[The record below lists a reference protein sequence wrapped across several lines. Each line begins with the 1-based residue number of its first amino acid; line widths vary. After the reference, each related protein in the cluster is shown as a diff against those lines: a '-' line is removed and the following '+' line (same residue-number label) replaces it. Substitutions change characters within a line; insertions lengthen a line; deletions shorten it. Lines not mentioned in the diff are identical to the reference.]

1 MKRLGYLSVLLICLF
16 AIGVR
21 SQSLKNGDEFPI
33 ELLTSGAE
41 NASATIVAF
50 VPSLTY
56 DCDYAS
62 MLTQSFYYY
71 FDRGLAFEGTPTV
84 PRTRVIIVVNDRQD
98 DNKSKQNILGDST
111 VVYDTTGTLFTAIGV
126 KLPTDKSSDSTVFLL
141 DKNNN
146 IRLIDEAYRAQG
158 EHLKPL
164 ERAVKALNGI
174 ELKLPKASTRML
186 RVGDVAPDFQ
196 INPNERLSDLRGSV
210 VLLTFYPAAFSG
222 TLPSPRFE
230 ITGSLTGLTF
240 SDTELM
246 SCSTQIWSLDQE
258 GKGGKSLPRR
268 IAITSSTPEL
278 LERWR
283 QLLATN
289 GIEYA
294 NDPDYSVSAQY
305 FAIDPRGFNK
315 RVSVIVD
322 KKGRIAYVDTDYT
335 FADTD
340 AIEKKIEELDK
351 K

>member
-1 MKRLGYLSVLLICLF
+1 MKRLGYLSVLLICFF

-21 SQSLKNGDEFPI
+21 SQSLRNGDVFPI
-33 ELLTSGAE
+33 ERLTSGTD
-41 NASATIVAF
+41 NASATIVAL

-71 FDRGLAFEGTPTV
+71 FDQGLAFEGTATV
-84 PRTRVIIVVNDRQD
+84 PKTSVIIVVNDRQD
-98 DNKSKQNILGDST
+98 GNKSKQNILGNST
-111 VVYDTTGTLFTAIGV
+111 VIYDASGTLFTALGV
-126 KLPTDKSSDSTVFLL
+126 KLPTDKNADSTVFLL
-141 DKNNN
+141 DKNNK
-146 IRLIDEAYRAQG
+146 IRLINEAYRAHG

-164 ERAVKALNGI
+164 EREVKALNGI
-174 ELKLPKASTRML
+174 ELKLPEAPTRML
-186 RVGDVAPDFQ
+186 RVGDAAPDFR
-196 INPNERLSDLRGSV
+196 IDANERLSDLRGGV

-230 ITGSLTGLTF
+230 LAGSLTGVTF

-246 SCSTQIWSLDQE
+246 SCSRQIRSLDQE
-258 GKGGKSLPRR
+258 AEGGRSSPRR
-268 IAITSSTPEL
+268 IAITSSTPGL
-278 LERWR
+278 LARWR
-283 QLLATN
+283 QLLATT

-305 FAIDPRGFNK
+305 AAIDPRGFNK
-315 RVSVIVD
+315 RVSVIID
-322 KKGRIAYVDTDYT
+322 KKGRIAYIDTDYT